1 MTDKSIKELALSVGR
16 HVDKLLEQVREAGLP
31 QRKADDIITT
41 EQQDRLMNHVKKTQ
55 GSDGHAGQITLKR
68 KTTSTAKVA
77 STSGKAKTINVE
89 VRKKHTFVKPDPEQI
104 KAEALAK
111 AQAEQQA
118 KAEAEQ
124 KSAPAKKPADAAKS
138 GTNNAS
144 KALEA
149 MRAAQRQETEKQETP
164 KAAVV
169 VKRKSTNKPILK
181 AAVKQVETAE
191 QKKAREAQAAQL
203 KAAEEAA
210 RRKAAEEAQQRTLE
224 QMRKMASKYSSEDTT
239 ATIRVID
246 DSPLAAGLVG
256 QAYEDSF
263 AKEDREIKR
272 GTNTSNTRSPKKGGR
287 RGEEQS
293 FRDNSHKRGLKSSQA
308 NKHGF
313 EKPVKKQVY
322 DVEIGETIVVAD
334 LAAKMAVKVREVIK
348 SLMKMGELV
357 TQNQAIDQEIAALV
371 VEEMGHNPVLV
382 SETAVEDNLLE
393 QAEEA
398 RGAQTTRAPVVTI
411 MGHVDHGKT
420 SLLDRIRRAKVA
432 QGEAGGITQHIGAY
446 HVTTDKGTITFLDTP
461 GHAAFTA
468 MRSRG
473 AKATD
478 IVVLVVAADDGVMP
492 QTAEAIDHAR
502 AAGTPII
509 VAINKMDKDSADP
522 DRVLNELTTKEIV
535 PEEWG
540 GDVPVAKVSAHTG
553 AGIDELL
560 DLILIQSELLE
571 LKASEEGA
579 AQGVVI
585 EARVD
590 KGRGAVTSIL
600 VQNGTLKVG
609 DLVLAGS
616 SYGRV
621 RAMTDENGKRI
632 KSAGPS
638 IPVEILGL
646 PEAPMA
652 GDEVLVV
659 NDEKKA
665 REVADAR
672 MDRERQKRLERQS
685 AMRLENIMASMGK
698 KDVPIVNVVL
708 KTDVRGTLE
717 ALHVALAELSTD
729 EVKVRI
735 IGSGVGAI
743 TESDVTLAESSEA
756 VLLGFNVRADS
767 TARQKA
773 DADSIDIRYYS
784 VIYQLIDDVKAA
796 MSGKLAPEHRETILG
811 VAQVREVFHSSKF
824 GAAAGC
830 MVLEGVL
837 HRNKPIRVLRD
848 DVVIFQGELE
858 SLRRYKEVVEEVRAG
873 MECGLAVKG
882 YKDIKPLDKIEVYD
896 VQLIKRSL

>member
-1 MTDKSIKELALSVGR
+1 MTDKTIQELALSVNR
-16 HVDKLLEQVREAGLP
+16 PVEKLLEQVRDAGLP
-31 QRKADDIITT
+31 QRKSDDIIST
-41 EQQDRLMNHVKKTQ
+41 EQQDALVHHLKKIHGQ
-55 GSDGHAGQITLKR
+55 DDGQAGKITLKR

-89 VRKKHTFVKPDPEQI
+89 VRKKHTFTKPDPEQI

-118 KAEAEQ
+118 RANVQAMVEPKAETPVVN
-124 KSAPAKKPADAAKS
+124 KAAA
-138 GTNNAS
+138 NF
-144 KALEA
+144 EA
-149 MRAAQRQETEKQETP
+149 MRAAAKQETTKQEVA

-169 VKRKSTNKPILK
+169 VKRKSNNKPVVK
-181 AAVKQVETAE
+181 AQVKVVETPE

-203 KAAEEAA
+203 KATEEAA

-224 QMRKMASKYSSEDTT
+224 QMRQMASKYSNEDAT
-239 ATIRVID
+239 ATIRVVD

-272 GTNTSNTRSPKKGGR
+272 GTNTPATRAPKKGGR

-293 FRDNSHKRGLKSSQA
+293 FRDNSHKRGLKTSSA

-322 DVEIGETIVVAD
+322 DVEIGSTIVVAD

-357 TQNQAIDQEIAALV
+357 TQNQAIDQEIAQA
-371 VEEMGHNPVLV
+371 
-382 SETAVEDNLLE
+382 EDNLLE
-393 QAEEA
+393 AAEEA
-398 RGAQTTRAPVVTI
+398 RGAQTTRPPVVTI

-420 SLLDRIRRAKVA
+420 SLLDRIRRSKVA
-432 QGEAGGITQHIGAY
+432 AGEAGGITQHIGAY
-446 HVTTDKGTITFLDTP
+446 HVTTDKGIITFLDTP

-473 AKATD
+473 AKSTD

-509 VAINKMDKDSADP
+509 VAINKMDKESADP
-522 DRVLNELTTKEIV
+522 DRVLNELTVKEIV
-535 PEEWG
+535 PEQWG
-540 GDVPVAKVSAHTG
+540 GDVPVAMVSAHTG
-553 AGIDELL
+553 QGIDELL
-560 DLILIQSELLE
+560 DIISIQAELLE

-590 KGRGAVTSIL
+590 NSRGAVTSIL

-609 DLVLAGS
+609 DLVLAGA

-632 KSAGPS
+632 QSAGPS

-717 ALHVALAELSTD
+717 ALHVALADLATD
-729 EVKVRI
+729 EVKVRV

-756 VLLGFNVRADS
+756 VLLGFNVRADNA
-767 TARQKA
+767 ARQKA
-773 DADSIDIRYYS
+773 DADGIDIRYYS
-784 VIYQLIDDVKAA
+784 IIYQLIDDVKAA

-811 VAQVREVFHSSKF
+811 VAEVREVFHSSKF

-830 MVLEGVL
+830 MVLEGML

-848 DVVIFQGELE
+848 DVVVFQGELE

-882 YKDIKPLDKIEVYD
+882 YKDIKEKDKIEVYD